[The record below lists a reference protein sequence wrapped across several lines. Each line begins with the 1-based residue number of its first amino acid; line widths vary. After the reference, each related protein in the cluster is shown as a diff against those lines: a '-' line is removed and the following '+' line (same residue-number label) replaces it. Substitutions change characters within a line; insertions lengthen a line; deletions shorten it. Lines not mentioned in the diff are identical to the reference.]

1 MEEPQIE
8 KSLLISDALSM
19 KDEKSTPLADIS
31 ELVRTFLLVLIL
43 RVNEILADQ
52 SKYVPCLGEIRQ
64 YYYLG

>member
-52 SKYVPCLGEIRQ
+52 SKYVPCPGEIRQ
-64 YYYLG
+64 YYYVG